1 VQTILQ
7 GGEYFQ
13 NLCIGE
19 PDMPTAV
26 RVSTSIPA
34 SKNIA
39 SSRSDHHQLIS
50 LAIFSGLGLFVS
62 LVAVL
67 LGVQGVWY

>member
-1 VQTILQ
+1 
-7 GGEYFQ
+7 
-13 NLCIGE
+13 
-19 PDMPTAV
+19 MPTAV

-39 SSRSDHHQLIS
+39 STQSDHHQLIS
-50 LAIFSGLGLFVS
+50 IAIFSGLGLFVS
-62 LVAVL
+62 LVAML